1 MGDLGTSLGVAFAA
15 LFPIV
20 NPIGGAPVFYALTE
34 GEGRGRTVQ
43 ALRTGLNVALI
54 LIVGLLLG
62 RFVLKAFGLSL
73 AEIRIAG
80 GLIVAHTAWR
90 MVNSDPRITAGEE
103 KGARKK
109 QDISFTPMAMPLLA
123 GPGAIGV
130 VVGIAAHGHSWGDYI
145 GYVIGIVLIAASV
158 FACLAVSGTIFK
170 RLGPNGIGVLN
181 RIFGFLILAIAVA
194 LVSRGVLAIAG

>member
-1 MGDLGTSLGVAFAA
+1 VAGSLGIAFAA

-20 NPIGGAPVFYALTE
+20 NPIGGAPVFYSLTSGQDRVRRRE
-34 GEGRGRTVQ
+34 AVQ
-43 ALRTGLNVALI
+43 TAVNVALI
-54 LIVGLLLG
+54 LVVSLFLG
-62 RFVLKAFGLSL
+62 RFVLRAFGLSL

-80 GLIVAHTAWR
+80 GLIVAHTAWQ
-90 MVNSDPRITAGEE
+90 MVNSDLRITSDEE
-103 KGARKK
+103 QGARAK

-130 VVGIAAHGHSWGDYI
+130 VVGIAAHGHSWEDYV
-145 GYVIGIVLIAASV
+145 GYVIGILLIAATV
-158 FACLAVSGTIFK
+158 LACLVGSGAIFR

-194 LVSRGVLAIAG
+194 LVSRGVIAIAR

>member
-1 MGDLGTSLGVAFAA
+1 VAASLGVAFAA

-20 NPIGGAPVFYALTE
+20 NPIGGAPVFYSLTS
-34 GEGRGRTVQ
+34 GETQSRGRQ
-43 ALRTGLNVALI
+43 AIQTALNVALI
-54 LIVGLLLG
+54 LVVSLFLG
-62 RFVLKAFGLSL
+62 RFVLHAFGLDL

-80 GLIVAHTAWR
+80 GLIVAHTAWK
-90 MVNSDPRITAGEE
+90 MVNSDMRITPAEE
-103 KGARKK
+103 QGARTK

-130 VVGIAAHGHSWGDYI
+130 VVGLSAHGHSWEDYV
-145 GYVIGIVLIAASV
+145 GYVIAILLIGGTV
-158 FACLAVSGTIFK
+158 VACLVASGPIFK

-194 LVSRGVLAIAG
+194 LVARGVVAIAG